1 MDIVI
6 NVLIVVLAVAFLWTR
21 LAPTKGVSNITTAEL
36 REKMKTKQ
44 TGAQFIDVRTPGEYK
59 GNHIKGFK
67 NIPLQQLANKT
78 GELTKDQEVVVI
90 CQSGMR
96 SSQAAKLLK
105 KAGFNN
111 ITNVKG
117 GMSAW

>member
-1 MDIVI
+1 MEIII
-6 NVLIVVLAVAFLWTR
+6 NVLIVVLAAAFFWKR
-21 LAPTKGVSNITTAEL
+21 FAPVKGINSITTAQL
-36 REKMKTKQ
+36 RELMKSKQ
-44 TGAQFIDVRTPGEYK
+44 PGTQFIDVRTPGEFK

-67 NIPLQQLANKT
+67 NLPLQQLGSRT
-78 GELTKDQEVVVI
+78 SELSQEKDVVVI

-96 SSQAAKLLK
+96 SSQASKMLK
-105 KAGFNN
+105 KAGFKN

>member
-1 MDIVI
+1 MDVVV
-6 NVLIVVLAVAFLWTR
+6 NVLIVVLAIAFLWTR
-21 LAPTKGVSNITTAEL
+21 LAPTKGVNNISTDQL
-36 REKMKTKQ
+36 REVIASKQ
-44 TGAQFIDVRTPGEYK
+44 QGTQFIDVRTPGEYK

-67 NIPLQQLANKT
+67 NIPLQQLGNRT
-78 GELTKDQEVVVI
+78 SELSQEKDVVVI

-96 SSQAAKLLK
+96 SSQTSKMLK
-105 KAGFNN
+105 KAGFKN